1 MITMRYENGMVKQF
15 NRAVEFWLDKE
26 GMIYAPNQSGEKER
40 TAAVKHWSRTALDV
54 EFVLTVASTLKYR
67 PATHEVW
74 TILTGHNVYGQQFLS
89 TWKLELLDSLRQ
101 RFGDIYGREKTW
113 KECLAFYSKLSPDYR
128 LFSFYETEFHIQRP
142 SIDWLR
148 NEVVGVERK
157 YTQLYNEL
165 TNIEPVKN
173 SAPYHSHSIG
183 RLIRR
188 NPRLWAII
196 KLLTKYPASP
206 IHEVRSIVPGDYI
219 VKRKKYNSSETL
231 FSFYISPEQ
240 LKLTAADEHFL
251 TLSQKVRKTHL
262 VRRVSDSE
270 RIDLAEEMGVKWQL
284 QAKRTQVQDI
294 HYSEG
299 IQHIVGGVGT
309 GKNSLIEEE
318 LFRIFKK
325 ESLSIQAGYM
335 LSTVSRALD
344 AHEELTR
351 LGIPSTV
358 IIGTGSRSKHNS
370 DYMMKKIKGC
380 KSIGEL
386 DAFAETQAVASDSC
400 LLLTKYGDRLQGLKH
415 NTIPCQNHDI
425 KVTCYPSHDSQ
436 EEHNES
442 KEKRDPICPYFTSCG
457 MMKGFRQMTRP
468 GVWITTPFTFHQ
480 TNVPRMLTNRST
492 SIGEAMF
499 DNLDLLFVDE
509 VDETMGTFDSFCAEE
524 ITLSGDANAPLPRLQ
539 AVFSELG
546 FNRQDKMGHQA
557 FSSMVMGTLDTIK
570 QIHVFNRFLQMNK
583 PFIEGLSRNTF
594 SLFQSASQFHSFF
607 TWRDENEGAASLRY
621 FLKQLDDESVN
632 LQPISV
638 AEKLAQCFLDLM
650 KDIPRI
656 SSDENDTDRLEELEQ
671 SYLKFLV
678 DQDTEW
684 FGTISINLRRKT
696 KDLSAY
702 KRSWLY
708 LVFLSHLH
716 AFEKHIRQLV
726 HAYPFIQEEIP
737 FDESFV
743 SFFGPRSS
751 LLKLLPKPS
760 TGVSLGYRIVKKQS
774 HNGGYEIRATR
785 YHGNTR
791 LLLTEMNARMKSI
804 KPKRALQGQQFV
816 KIEGPSIIALSGT
829 SVADKSPHHHLP
841 IRVSQTLK
849 TNSSAPAIETFLS
862 YVPDTTEFGT
872 LAYVS
877 GQYNQ
882 ERKRALQKITNYH
895 LPLFENELSHHEN
908 KVEPRKVLIV
918 VASYEDGLAVAEAM
932 NQAHSWDKRFCCVV
946 RPSESAEPSY
956 PFPTILRTE
965 IEDIPDYGYDVVIAP
980 IDVIARGYN
989 IVQRVPG
996 RTHRSYFG
1004 SVCLFI
1010 RPYYNVDDPIN
1021 HFILMHQKEKQY
1033 RDELLKQGFQFE
1045 NYIRRLR
1052 QKTQGFM
1059 RGLAGKP
1066 LYANLLTEQ
1075 ELSDLCWMTFV
1086 KVQQVIGRLLRGDTS
1101 ARLIICDA
1109 KMTGIRSDQNFS
1121 QEDNTELSIE
1131 GGNLNAPSLQVEI
1144 SMIEVWKTN
1153 LEKQQ
1158 HNSVYTSLYGPFLN
1172 SLFNIQEYQY
1182 LQLMLSN
1189 K

>member
-1 MITMRYENGMVKQF
+1 MRHENGMVKQF
-15 NRAVEFWLDKE
+15 NRAVETLLDKE
-26 GMIYAPNQSGEKER
+26 GTLYAPDQSGERER
-40 TAAVKHWSRTALDV
+40 TAAVKQWSRIALDV
-54 EFVLTVASTLKYR
+54 EFILTVASALKYR

-74 TILTGHNVYGQQFLS
+74 TILTGHNVFGQQLIS
-89 TWKLELLDSLRQ
+89 SWKLELLDSLRQ
-101 RFGDIYGREKTW
+101 RYGDTYGREKTW

-128 LFSFYETEFHIQRP
+128 LFSIYESEFHIQRP

-148 NEVVGVERK
+148 NEIVGVERK
-157 YTQLYNEL
+157 YTQLYYEL
-165 TNIEPVKN
+165 TNLEPNKSRV
-173 SAPYHSHSIG
+173 PHHSHSVG

-196 KLLTKYPASP
+196 KILTQYTASP
-206 IHEVRSIVPGDYI
+206 IPEVRSIVPGDYV
-219 VKRKKYNSSETL
+219 VKRKKYDSYETL

-240 LKLTAADEHFL
+240 LKLAAADEHFPI
-251 TLSQKVRKTHL
+251 LSPKNRKARL
-262 VRRVSDSE
+262 VRRIKESE
-270 RIDLAEEMGVKWQL
+270 RTDLAQEMGVKWQL

-294 HYSEG
+294 YYSEG

-344 AHEELTR
+344 AHEALTGF
-351 LGIPSTV
+351 GIPSTV
-358 IIGTGSRSKHNS
+358 IIGTGDRSKHNS

-400 LLLTKYGDRLQGLKH
+400 LLLTKFGDRLQGLKR

-436 EEHNES
+436 DELNEPR
-442 KEKRDPICPYFTSCG
+442 EKRDPICPYFTSCG
-457 MMKGFRQMTRP
+457 MMKGFRQMTKP
-468 GVWITTPFTFHQ
+468 GVWITTPYTFHR

-499 DNLDLLFVDE
+499 DNLDLLFIDE
-509 VDETMGTFDSFCAEE
+509 VDETMGIFDSFCAQE

-539 AVFSELG
+539 AIFSELG
-546 FNRQDKMGHQA
+546 FNRQDKMSQQA

-621 FLKQLDDESVN
+621 FLKLLDDESIH
-632 LQPISV
+632 LQPVSV
-638 AEKLAQCFLDLM
+638 PEKLAQRFLDLM

-656 SSDENDTDRLEELEQ
+656 SSDENDMDRLAELEQ
-671 SYLKFLV
+671 SYLKILI
-678 DQDTEW
+678 DQETEW
-684 FGTISINLRRKT
+684 FGTVSINLRRKT
-696 KDLSAY
+696 KELSAY

-726 HAYPFIQEEIP
+726 HAYTFIQEDIP

-791 LLLTEMNARMKSI
+791 LLLTELNARMKSI
-804 KPKRALQGQQFV
+804 KPKRTFLDQQFV
-816 KIEGPSIIALSGT
+816 RIEGPSIIALSGT
-829 SVADKSPHHHLP
+829 SVADESPHHHLP

-849 TNSSAPAIETFLS
+849 TSSPAPVIETFLS
-862 YVPDTTEFGT
+862 YVPDTTEYGT

-877 GQYNQ
+877 GQ
-882 ERKRALQKITNYH
+882 H
-895 LPLFENELSHHEN
+895 SCNE
-908 KVEPRKVLIV
+908 
-918 VASYEDGLAVAEAM
+918 
-932 NQAHSWDKRFCCVV
+932 
-946 RPSESAEPSY
+946 
-956 PFPTILRTE
+956 E
-965 IEDIPDYGYDVVIAP
+965 I
-980 IDVIARGYN
+980 
-989 IVQRVPG
+989 
-996 RTHRSYFG
+996 
-1004 SVCLFI
+1004 
-1010 RPYYNVDDPIN
+1010 
-1021 HFILMHQKEKQY
+1021 
-1033 RDELLKQGFQFE
+1033 
-1045 NYIRRLR
+1045 
-1052 QKTQGFM
+1052 
-1059 RGLAGKP
+1059 RGLNKKKASGNMK
-1066 LYANLLTEQ
+1066 
-1075 ELSDLCWMTFV
+1075 LS
-1086 KVQQVIGRLLRGDTS
+1086 
-1101 ARLIICDA
+1101 
-1109 KMTGIRSDQNFS
+1109 
-1121 QEDNTELSIE
+1121 
-1131 GGNLNAPSLQVEI
+1131 
-1144 SMIEVWKTN
+1144 
-1153 LEKQQ
+1153 
-1158 HNSVYTSLYGPFLN
+1158 
-1172 SLFNIQEYQY
+1172 
-1182 LQLMLSN
+1182 
-1189 K
+1189 